1 MNFEYSE
8 EQNLFSDSLR
18 KLLENK
24 NADADRR
31 KVLEQEDGFHSE
43 ALWQNFA
50 DFGLLGIPFDE
61 KFGGFGGSAID
72 VMIAEIRGSEMQ

>member
-24 NADADRR
+24 NADANRR
-31 KVLEQEDGFHSE
+31 KVLELSLIH
-43 ALWQNFA
+43 
-50 DFGLLGIPFDE
+50 I
-61 KFGGFGGSAID
+61 
-72 VMIAEIRGSEMQ
+72 